1 MPVWPTGSSPRSR
14 MPTAQVLG
22 ARDALEVIQT
32 VLLAARV
39 SIVQHFGI
47 GSGSR
52 T

>member
-1 MPVWPTGSSPRSR
+1 VARAQLAALAGMSTP
-14 MPTAQVLG
+14 QVLATG
-22 ARDALEVIQT
+22 DALEVVQA